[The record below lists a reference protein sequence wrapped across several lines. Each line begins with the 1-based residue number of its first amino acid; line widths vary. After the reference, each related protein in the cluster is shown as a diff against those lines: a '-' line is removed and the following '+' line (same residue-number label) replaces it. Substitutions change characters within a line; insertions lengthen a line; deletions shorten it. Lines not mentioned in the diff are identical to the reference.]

1 MADKHLFPQT
11 IVNWQSW
18 YVARIRPH
26 VEYVDECEPT
36 RVDSENGNYEV
47 FECRE
52 EWLEVLR
59 SLLEK
64 GKKIIILFIL
74 YCTRG
79 QNWANQVS
87 GRQIL
92 QSKGFLLIVD
102 VYIIEMTALQ
112 DLKIGKIGKTLL
124 VKIIRH
130 LLK

>member
-64 GKKIIILFIL
+64 GKKNNLVYSLLHKRAKLGKSSF
-74 YCTRG
+74 RE
-79 QNWANQVS
+79 ANTPKQGFSTNS
-87 GRQIL
+87 GCVHYRNDCL
-92 QSKGFLLIVD
+92 TGP
-102 VYIIEMTALQ
+102 
-112 DLKIGKIGKTLL
+112 
-124 VKIIRH
+124 
-130 LLK
+130 